1 MFIFLSLNHQLKT
14 EIRNDDDHDRSHL
27 LPVLFLSKFK
37 FREFDQIS
45 RIRDYKTL
53 LIMYLN
59 ESLLIASNEPE

>member
-1 MFIFLSLNHQLKT
+1 MMTKMKAIFLVL
-14 EIRNDDDHDRSHL
+14 
-27 LPVLFLSKFK
+27 VLFLSKFK
-37 FREFDQIS
+37 FGEFDKIS